1 MTENEIEQSMI
12 KGMEQALAFAKGA
25 KDPDCIVHIPAEID
39 VRRIRKKFDMN
50 QKIFAEYFGV
60 KVRTVQDWEQGRR
73 IPSGAARVL
82 LVVIDHEPKAVR
94 RALEAA

>member
-1 MTENEIEQSMI
+1 VSELEESMI
-12 KGMEQALAFAKGA
+12 RGMEEAAAFAKGDKNSDA
-25 KDPDCIVHIPAEID
+25 VVHIPAEID
-39 VRRIRKKFDMN
+39 VRRIRKKFAMN

-73 IPSGAARVL
+73 VPSGAARVL

>member
-1 MTENEIEQSMI
+1 MNDLEKSMI
-12 KGMEQALAFAKGA
+12 QGMEEAVAFAKGDKSLDA
-25 KDPDCIVHIPAEID
+25 VVHIPEEID
-39 VRRIRKKFDMN
+39 VRRIRKKFAMN
-50 QKIFAEYFGV
+50 QRIFAEYFGV

-73 IPSGAARVL
+73 VPSGAARVL